1 MLSTN
6 INFINFKIKKKSKKI
21 NKQLNSILKE
31 NDTVIQSLRKTY
43 KDSYNFKNIK
53 LLSKNFDYR
62 IIGMGG
68 STLGA
73 QAIYDF
79 LREKIK
85 KIYFYR

>member
-53 LLSKNFDYR
+53 SLSKNFDYR

-85 KIYFYR
+85 KNLFL